1 MATLTE
7 ISTRVLMNLDR
18 AGAPTTE
25 QSMVD
30 TWVNQSIREDLCSDI
45 NWKCM
50 ETFLDTSTV
59 KGEDIIDVP
68 ALLESQYPGSMIKDI
83 DIVRFSLGDGYNYN
97 PIPEVDQR
105 VLFENFSDIAEG
117 APQIWARSDED
128 IRLRPLPD
136 TTGDAST
143 YKVSIFCWRY
153 LPDLTASESNPLSD
167 RHPFLLEMSVTG
179 RGLLYYGE
187 YEKSMYFQQ
196 LYQRE
201 YQRAINV
208 EKRSKSPAQL
218 VMRPSVTAGKP
229 TSPVDGW
236 RSRRVPAYGWFN

>member
-50 ETFLDTSTV
+50 ETFLETSTV
-59 KGEDIIDVP
+59 SGEDIIDVP
-68 ALLESQYPGSMIKDI
+68 ALLESQHPGSMIKDM
-83 DIVRFSLGDGYNYN
+83 DIVRVSLGEGYDYE

-105 VLFENFSDIAEG
+105 VLFENFSNITEG
-117 APQIWARSDED
+117 VPQIWARSDED
-128 IRLRPLPD
+128 IRLRPRPD
-136 TTGDAST
+136 TNGSEGN
-143 YKVSIFCWRY
+143 YKISIFCWRY
-153 LPDLTASESNPLSD
+153 LPDLTGNESNTISD

-179 RGLLYYGE
+179 RGLLFYGE
-187 YEKSMYFQQ
+187 YEKSMYFQE
-196 LYQRE
+196 LYKRE

-208 EKRSKSPAQL
+208 EKRSKSPAML

-229 TSPVDGW
+229 VSPVASW
-236 RSRRVPAYGWFN
+236 RSLRGPAYGWYN